1 MRAAWMWIVWIAMLS
16 AAAGQSAG
24 PGVVV
29 SGTVVD
35 ATGGVVPGA
44 AMELLPAAA
53 ARRPSPEPDDGQRR
67 ATTDG
72 AGNFRFDHVAP
83 GLYVVRATV
92 EGFEPA
98 TLRLTVGARAPG
110 AVRLTLVVAG
120 VVQEAT
126 VTDGSLKAD
135 PRAAG
140 NLNSLVV
147 DQSVLENLPL
157 LDQDYLGTLSR
168 FLDPSA
174 TGTNGVSLIV
184 DGLEASSIGVSASAI
199 QQIKINQDPYSAE
212 FFRPGRGRIEVITKA
227 GSDAYHGT
235 ANLIVRDAGL
245 NARDPFAVAK
255 APDQKRI
262 YEGYLSGPLG
272 DGKRSS
278 FVVSVNRSEQD
289 NTAFVHAFGAGGL
302 IQGLVANPTRQT
314 ELSASVSRQQSD
326 RTTITFRVSDE
337 SGTQAGARAGGLTL
351 PEGAVRI
358 ESAETQFVFTMNTVL
373 SSRLLHQTRVMY
385 GQELD
390 DIAGVSGMPRI
401 VVQDAFVGGGAQ
413 QNLLRTEHHA
423 TLTDA
428 FTWTPHRHTFKAGI
442 NVPDWSRRR
451 FDDNTNT
458 AGTFYFTDLPQY
470 ELGRPY
476 AFIQQQGNGHQV
488 FLEKVLGVFAQD
500 EIQIAPRLTVAAGV
514 RFDWQNYFHDD
525 NNVSPRGSIAWAPPG
540 LTRTIIRGGA
550 GVFYDRSGPI
560 VISDVLTSRAGLLRR
575 VVITD
580 PGYPDPVAPS
590 QSLEAQPRSIV
601 QLSPEV
607 HLPSTLQY
615 SAGIERQV
623 AKATTVSVTYT
634 GMRGYSLFS
643 SRDVNAPTPP
653 AYAGRPD
660 PAYGVV
666 RQVESAGRLV
676 SRSLQVMVR
685 GGITRGFSGQL
696 QYTFSRA
703 MNDTSGVA
711 WFPANDYDLGGE
723 FARADFDKRHGFEG
737 LGTFK
742 LGEAMRLGLSVSLS
756 SGRPYTLLAGED
768 RFSNARGSAR
778 PAGVPRNSLT
788 GPSYA
793 DLDLR
798 WSREIGLHAR
808 HRPARP
814 KSKDPWSLTVGVD
827 AFNVLNHTNFT
838 TYVGTAA
845 SPLFGTATSA
855 YPSRRL
861 QFSIRTKF

>member
-1 MRAAWMWIVWIAMLS
+1 MRVVSGWILWVAMVG
-16 AAAGQSAG
+16 AAAGQSAA

-35 ATGGVVPGA
+35 ATGGVVPDA
-44 AMELLPAAA
+44 AMELLPATSGPRAPLPGA
-53 ARRPSPEPDDGQRR
+53 EGALRQ

-72 AGNFRFDHVAP
+72 AGNFRFDRVPP
-83 GLYVVRATV
+83 GPYVIRATLA
-92 EGFEPA
+92 GFEPA

-126 VTDGSLKAD
+126 VTEGSLQAGT
-135 PRAAG
+135 RAAG
-140 NLNSLVV
+140 NLNSIVV
-147 DQSVLENLPL
+147 DQSGLENLPV
-157 LDQDYLGTLSR
+157 LDQDYLATLSR
-168 FLDPSA
+168 FLDASA
-174 TGTNGVSLIV
+174 TGTNGVSLVV
-184 DGLEASSIGVSASAI
+184 DGVEANSVGVSASAI
-199 QQIKINQDPYSAE
+199 QQIKINQDPYAAE

-235 ANLIVRDAGL
+235 ANVIFRDAAL
-245 NARDPFAVAK
+245 NARDPFASAK

-272 DGKRSS
+272 NGKRSS
-278 FVVSVNRSEQD
+278 LVVSVSRSEQD
-289 NTAFVHAFGAGGL
+289 NNAFVHAFGGGGL
-302 IQGLVANPTRQT
+302 IQGLIANPTRQT
-314 ELSASVSRQQSD
+314 ELSASVSHQQSD

-337 SGTQAGARAGGLTL
+337 RGTQAGARAGGLTL

-358 ESAETQFVFTMNTVL
+358 ESGETQFVYTMNTVL

-390 DIAGVSGMPRI
+390 DIAGVSGARRI

-428 FTWTPHRHTFKAGI
+428 FTWTPPRHTIKAGV

-451 FDDNTNT
+451 FDDNTNA
-458 AGTFYFTDLPQY
+458 AGTFYFADLPQY

-476 AFIQQQGNGHQV
+476 AFIQQQGNGHQA

-500 EIQIAPRLTVAAGV
+500 EMQLTPRLTVAAGV
-514 RFDWQNYFHDD
+514 RYDWQNYFHDD

-540 LTRTIIRGGA
+540 LTRTIVRGGA
-550 GVFYDRSGPI
+550 GVFYDRSGPVI
-560 VISDVLTSRAGLLRR
+560 ISDVLTSRAGLLRR

-580 PGYPDPVAPS
+580 PGYPDPVAPG
-590 QSLEAQPRSIV
+590 QSLDAQPRSLV
-601 QLSPEV
+601 QLSPDV

-615 SAGIERQV
+615 SAGIERQL
-623 AKATTVSVTYT
+623 AKASTLSVTYT
-634 GMRGYSLFS
+634 GMRGYDLFF
-643 SRDVNAPTPP
+643 SRDVNAPAPP
-653 AYAGRPD
+653 AYTGRPD
-660 PAYGVV
+660 PGYGVV

-676 SRSLQVMVR
+676 SHSLQVMVR
-685 GGITRGFSGQL
+685 GAIMRRFTGQF
-696 QYTFSRA
+696 QYSLSRA
-703 MNDTSGVA
+703 MNDTSGIA
-711 WFPANDYDLGGE
+711 WFPANDYDLAGE
-723 FARADFDKRHGFEG
+723 WSRADFDKRHGFEG

-742 LGEAMRLGLSVSLS
+742 LGEATRVGVSVSLS

-768 RFSNARGSAR
+768 RFNNARASAR

-788 GPSYA
+788 GPGYA

-798 WSREIGLHAR
+798 WSREIALHAR
-808 HRPARP
+808 AKPR
-814 KSKDPWSLTVGVD
+814 DPWSLTVGVD

-838 TYVGTAA
+838 TFLGTAA
-845 SPLFGTATSA
+845 SPLFGRATSA

-861 QFSIRTKF
+861 QISARTKF